1 MAGQSPRSLIN
12 IVFILLLAAAL
23 LGAGALTLDMV
34 QSALSG
40 PG

>member
-1 MAGQSPRSLIN
+1 MAAQSPRSLIN

-23 LGAGALTLDMV
+23 VGAGALTVDMI
-34 QSALSG
+34 QSAASG

>member
-1 MAGQSPRSLIN
+1 MAAQSPRSLIN
-12 IVFILLLAAAL
+12 IVFMLLLAAAL
-23 LGAGALTLDMV
+23 VGAGILTLDMF